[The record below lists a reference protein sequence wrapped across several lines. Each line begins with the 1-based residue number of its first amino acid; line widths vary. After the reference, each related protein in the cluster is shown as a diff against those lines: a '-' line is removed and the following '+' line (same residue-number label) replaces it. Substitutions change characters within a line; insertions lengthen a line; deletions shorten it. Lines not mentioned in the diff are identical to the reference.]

1 MSNSDLEKRLL
12 QHVNRPNYR
21 PVKPR
26 VIAKQ
31 LNLSESEHRDL
42 KRAIKRL
49 VKKGRIAYGKK
60 HLILPGEAPRRDEVI
75 GRFTRKQAGFGFV
88 APENQKNND
97 RAEDVFIPV
106 SKTRDAA
113 SGDTV
118 RVRFKRR
125 QDSSGDRRLSGEII
139 EVLERAK
146 VQFVGNYFEDGG
158 MGFVSVDGGEFSH
171 AVYVGDPGAKNA
183 KEGDQVVIEM
193 VRFPAGNRTG
203 EGVITKVLGQR
214 GEPGVD
220 TQSIIYQY
228 NLPNDFPEEVLEN
241 AREQAEAFD
250 ESIPAGRVDLTTLT
264 TITIDPF
271 DARDFDDAISLEK
284 LENGHWRLGVHIADV
299 SHFVQPKSAL
309 DQEAR
314 ERGTSVYLPDM
325 VIPMIP
331 ELISNNL
338 ASLQPDRVR
347 YSKTAFIEFTQEG
360 IRVATDFCTSAIRS
374 DRRFTY
380 EEVDEYLEDPQPWK
394 AKLTPEVFRLV
405 GDMHTLA
412 MLQRKRRLDRGAL
425 ELSLPDIKLM
435 LDDDGKVVDAVKSVY
450 TESHQIIEEFML
462 AANEAVAERF
472 FDEELLFL
480 RRIHESP
487 DPLKLEQL
495 TEFVRELGIDC
506 ESLESRFEIKR
517 ILEKV
522 LGNPEEAAINFATLR
537 SMKKAIYSP
546 KEIGHFALASQ
557 HYCHFTSP
565 IRRYPDL
572 TIHRLMQQVFE
583 GNAPSGDFDV
593 LTRLG
598 EHCSD
603 REQRAESAEREL
615 KKVKLLT
622 LFASKIGHEMEAVI
636 TGVEDFGIFA
646 QGIELPAEGLIH
658 AESLDDDRYLYDERI
673 HALVGRREGNTFRIG
688 DPIRVEIVHVDIE
701 QRELDFRLVK
711 SNSNASKAKKSVK
724 KSRKT
729 TNHQKSKTKKR
740 RR

>member
-1 MSNSDLEKRLL
+1 MSNPDLEKRLL
-12 QHVNRPNYR
+12 QHVNRANYR

-31 LNLSESEHRDL
+31 LDLSELEHRDL
-42 KRAIKRL
+42 KKVIKRL
-49 VKKGRIAYGKK
+49 VKKGQIAYGKK
-60 HLILPGEAPRRDEVI
+60 HLILPGKTTRRDEIV

-88 APENQKNND
+88 KPENSKQE
-97 RAEDVFIPV
+97 RSEDVFIPAT
-106 SKTRDAA
+106 KTRDAS
-113 SGDTV
+113 SGDIV
-118 RVRFKRR
+118 KVRFKRR

-139 EVLERAK
+139 EVIERAK
-146 VQFVGNYFEDGG
+146 VQFVGNYFEEGG
-158 MGFVSVDGGEFSH
+158 MGFVAVDGGEFTH

-183 KEGDQVVIEM
+183 KENDQVVIEM
-193 VRFPAGNRTG
+193 VRFPAANRTG

-220 TQSIIYQY
+220 TQSIIYQF
-228 NLPNDFPEEVLEN
+228 NLPGEFPEEVLEN

-250 ESIPAGRVDLTTLT
+250 ESIPEGRVDLTELT

-309 DQEAR
+309 DKEAR

-347 YSKTAFIEFTQEG
+347 YSKTAFIEFTSEG

-380 EEVDEYLEDPQPWK
+380 EEIDDYLEDSERWK
-394 AKLTPEVFRLV
+394 STLTPEVFQLV
-405 GDMHTLA
+405 RDMHTLA
-412 MLQRKRRLDRGAL
+412 MLQRTRRFDRGAL
-425 ELSLPDIKLM
+425 ELSLPDIKLK
-435 LDDDGKVVDAVKSVY
+435 LDDDGQVVDAVKAEY

-472 FDEELLFL
+472 FDDELLFL

-495 TEFVRELGIDC
+495 TEFVQELGIDC
-506 ESLESRFEIKR
+506 ESLKSRFEIKR
-517 ILEKV
+517 VLEKV
-522 LGNPEEAAINFATLR
+522 NNQPEEAAVNFATLR

-546 KEIGHFALASQ
+546 NEIGHYALASE

-572 TIHRLMQQVFE
+572 TIHRLMQRVFE
-583 GNAPSGDFDV
+583 GNAPSGDFDA

-622 LFASKIGHEMEAVI
+622 LFASKIGQELDAVI

-646 QGIELPAEGLIH
+646 QGVELPAEGLVPI
-658 AESLDDDRYLYDERI
+658 ESLDDDRYQFDERI
-673 HALVGRREGNTFRIG
+673 HALIGRREGNTYRIG
-688 DPIRVEIVHVDIE
+688 DPVRVEIVHVDIE
-701 QRELDFRLVK
+701 RRELDFRLVK
-711 SNSNASKAKKSVK
+711 ATPKSKGRKNFAKSGP
-724 KSRKT
+724 KT
-729 TNHQKSKTKKR
+729 TVHQKSKRKKR
-740 RR
+740 NR